1 MKKILISGLLMS
13 TLPFSLLSYEV
24 NFNKTFSKKLLPD
37 TLNSDIKVRIELDSE
52 KEVSNKLD
60 RYNDYIKN
68 VKYIEKNLGVFNIR
82 PRYRYVSKTPKID
95 GYLGEIKYSIK
106 SNDPKKVSR
115 FINGLINLKEH
126 RDTSIIVSNLMWK
139 VKESSSNVAVDLLRF
154 EAITWAEKYAKNLSS
169 DLKRECKVK
178 NININS
184 LQNPYF
190 RGSREVMYSA
200 KSSDAAIAVPEQ
212 TSKPIKMNVNYRLE
226 CK

>member
-178 NININS
+178 I
-184 LQNPYF
+184 
-190 RGSREVMYSA
+190 
-200 KSSDAAIAVPEQ
+200 
-212 TSKPIKMNVNYRLE
+212 
-226 CK
+226 